1 MIRFATKNDISG
13 IIHLATNLNDNFK
26 STYDIENYVDN
37 DKYIVLVNED
47 RFINGFLLAYNNID
61 ELELLCIIVE
71 ENHRNKGIGT
81 NLIKKLIATSDNKP
95 IILEVSDKNKNAI
108 NLYEKLNFKNIAIR
122 KNYYKDSDAIIMK
135 R

>member
-1 MIRFATKNDISG
+1 MINT
-13 IIHLATNLNDNFK
+13 L
-26 STYDIENYVDN
+26 Y
-37 DKYIVLVNED
+37 
-47 RFINGFLLAYNNID
+47 LL
-61 ELELLCIIVE
+61 IIVE